1 MRSYGLAVAIGVL
14 SLGACGGRENKPAD
28 ATLVAVDTSHRE
40 SRMPLKQI
48 STDKAPSAI
57 GPYSQGI
64 IANGFLFTAGQI
76 ALDPV
81 AGKIVEGGIVEQ
93 TERVMQNL
101 QEVLRAGGASWGD
114 VVKTTVY
121 LHDLSHFP
129 TVNEIYGKW
138 LGDARPA
145 RSTVQVPG
153 LPRGALVEIDA
164 VAVVSK

>member
-1 MRSYGLAVAIGVL
+1 
-14 SLGACGGRENKPAD
+14 
-28 ATLVAVDTSHRE
+28 
-40 SRMPLKQI
+40 MPQKKI

-64 IANGFLFTAGQI
+64 ATNGFIFTAGQI
-76 ALDPV
+76 PLDPV

-93 TERVMQNL
+93 TDRVMQNL
-101 QEVLRAGGASWGD
+101 EEVLRAAGATWND

-129 TVNEIYGKW
+129 TVNEVYGKW

-145 RSTVQVPG
+145 RSTVQVTA
-153 LPRGALVEIDA
+153 LPRGALVEMDA
-164 VAVVSK
+164 IAVVSK

>member
-1 MRSYGLAVAIGVL
+1 
-14 SLGACGGRENKPAD
+14 
-28 ATLVAVDTSHRE
+28 
-40 SRMPLKQI
+40 MPQKKI
-48 STDKAPSAI
+48 TTDKAPSAI

-64 IANGFLFTAGQI
+64 ATNGFIFTAGQI
-76 ALDPV
+76 PLDPV

-93 TERVMQNL
+93 TDRVMQNL
-101 QEVLRAGGASWGD
+101 EEVLRAAGATWND

-129 TVNEIYGKW
+129 TVNEVYGKW

-145 RSTVQVPG
+145 RSTVQVTA

-164 VAVVSK
+164 IAVVSK

>member
-1 MRSYGLAVAIGVL
+1 MAFKKI
-14 SLGACGGRENKPAD
+14 
-28 ATLVAVDTSHRE
+28 T
-40 SRMPLKQI
+40 
-48 STDKAPSAI
+48 TDKAPSAI

-64 IANGFLFTAGQI
+64 IANGFVFTAGQI
-76 ALDPV
+76 PLDPV

-93 TERVMQNL
+93 TNRVMENL
-101 QEVLRAGGASWGD
+101 QEVLRSAGASWND

-129 TVNEIYGKW
+129 TVNEVYGKW

-145 RSTVQVPG
+145 RSTVQVTA